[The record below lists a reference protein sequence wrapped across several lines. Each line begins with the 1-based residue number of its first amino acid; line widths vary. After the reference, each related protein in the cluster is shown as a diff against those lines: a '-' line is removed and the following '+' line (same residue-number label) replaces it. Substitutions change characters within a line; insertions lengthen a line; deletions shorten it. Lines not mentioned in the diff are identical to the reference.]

1 MLDSLNQ
8 QISALSAVEIYGTVS
23 AVQGLIL
30 TVEIKNKIVSVG
42 SRCIIYPNSDEEDQH
57 VHATSATIKGE
68 VVGFENDH
76 VLIMPFGSV
85 IGISPG
91 SRVVFEHGIATVRPS
106 RKWCGRVL
114 NALAEPIDGKGDLES
129 GFEEYP
135 LQASPVPASQRA
147 RVVDRIDVGIRAV
160 NTFLTCCK
168 GQRLGIF
175 AGSGVGKS
183 MLLSMFARNTE
194 CDVCV
199 IGLIGERGREVK
211 DFIEET
217 LGAEGLKR
225 SVLVVATSD
234 ESPLMRRQATHLTL
248 SVAEYF
254 RDQGLSVL
262 CLMDSVTRFA
272 MAQREIGLSAGEPPT
287 TKGYPPSTF
296 AELPRLLERAGPG
309 IDYDNNFAAPSKNG
323 ETKKTGY
330 ITALFTVLVDG
341 DDMNEPIADAVRG
354 TLDGHIVLDRTIAE
368 RGRFPAI
375 NILRSVSRAVPACH
389 SEEEQRTVNSART
402 LISTYEDM
410 ADMIR
415 LGAYRP
421 GSNAEVDRAIELF
434 PNISVFLG
442 QRSDDI
448 TGIEE
453 SFSQLKLILSN

>member
-1 MLDSLNQ
+1 MLESLNQ
-8 QISALSAVEIYGTVS
+8 QISVLSAIKIYGTVS
-23 AVQGLIL
+23 AIQGLIL

-42 SRCIIYPNSDEEDQH
+42 SRCVIHPNFDEENP
-57 VHATSATIKGE
+57 HAYVKDTAIKGE

-76 VLIMPFGSV
+76 VLVMPFGSV

-91 SRVVFEHGIATVRPS
+91 SRVVFEHGIATIKPS
-106 RKWCGRVL
+106 QKWCGRVL
-114 NALAEPIDGKGDLES
+114 NALAEPIDGQGDLES

-135 LQASPVPASQRA
+135 LHATPIPASQRA

-217 LGAEGLKR
+217 LGEEGLKR

-248 SVAEYF
+248 SIAEYF

-296 AELPRLLERAGPG
+296 AELPKLLERAGPG
-309 IDYDNNFAAPSKNG
+309 IDYENNFLAHPQNG
-323 ETKKTGY
+323 KKRKTGY

-341 DDMNEPIADAVRG
+341 DDMNEPIADAVRA
-354 TLDGHIVLDRTIAE
+354 TLDGHIVLDRSIAE

-389 SEEEQRTVNSART
+389 SQEEQEIVQSART
-402 LISTYEDM
+402 FISTYEDM

-415 LGAYRP
+415 LGAYRT
-421 GSNAEVDRAIELF
+421 GSNVEVDRAIELF
-434 PNISVFLG
+434 PQISTFLG

-448 TGIEE
+448 TGVEE
-453 SFSQLKLILSN
+453 SFSRLKSILFN

>member
-1 MLDSLNQ
+1 MLDSLRQ

-23 AVQGLIL
+23 AIQGLIL
-30 TVEIKNKIVSVG
+30 TVEIKNKIVSIG
-42 SRCIIYPNSDEEDQH
+42 SRCVIYPNADEENSH
-57 VHATSATIKGE
+57 ENVSNSSIKGE

-91 SRVVFEHGIATVRPS
+91 SRVVFEHGIATIKPS

-114 NALAEPIDGKGDLES
+114 NALAEPIDGGGELES

-135 LQASPVPASQRA
+135 LQANPLPAGMRA

-168 GQRLGIF
+168 GQRMGIF

-217 LGAEGLKR
+217 LGEEGLKR

-248 SVAEYF
+248 SIAEYF

-296 AELPRLLERAGPG
+296 AELPRILERAGPG
-309 IDYDNNFAAPSKNG
+309 VAYENNPN
-323 ETKKTGY
+323 KKTGY

-341 DDMNEPIADAVRG
+341 DDMNEPIADVVRA
-354 TLDGHIVLDRTIAE
+354 TLDGHIVLDRSIAE

-375 NILRSVSRAVPACH
+375 NILRSVSRAVPGCH
-389 SEEEQRTVNSART
+389 SEEEQKIVQSARRY
-402 LISTYEDM
+402 ISTYEDM

-421 GSNAEVDRAIELF
+421 GSNAEVDRAIEFF
-434 PNISVFLG
+434 PHISTFLG

-448 TGIEE
+448 TAIEE
-453 SFSQLKLILSN
+453 SFSRLKTILHN

>member
-1 MLDSLNQ
+1 MLDSLKQ
-8 QISALSAVEIYGTVS
+8 QISVLSTIEIYGTVS
-23 AVQGLIL
+23 AIQGLIL

-42 SRCIIYPNSDEEDQH
+42 TRCVIHPNFDEEDSH
-57 VHATSATIKGE
+57 VHVGDSIIKGE

-91 SRVVFEHGIATVRPS
+91 SRVVFEHGIATIWPS
-106 RKWCGRVL
+106 KKWCGRVL
-114 NALAEPIDGKGDLES
+114 NALAEPIDGLGGLEC

-135 LQASPVPASQRA
+135 LQVAPIPSSQRA
-147 RVVDRIDVGIRAV
+147 RVVERIDVGIRAV

-175 AGSGVGKS
+175 AGSGIGKS
-183 MLLSMFARNTE
+183 MLLSMFARHTE

-211 DFIEET
+211 EFIEET
-217 LGAEGLKR
+217 LGEEGLMR

-248 SVAEYF
+248 SIAEYF

-296 AELPRLLERAGPG
+296 TELPRLLERAGPG
-309 IDYDNNFAAPSKNG
+309 IEYEKGAL
-323 ETKKTGY
+323 KKTGY

-354 TLDGHIVLDRTIAE
+354 TLDGHIVLDRAIAE

-375 NILRSVSRAVPACH
+375 NILKSVSRTVPGCH
-389 SEEEQRTVNSART
+389 SEEEHAVVQGARA

-421 GSNAEVDRAIELF
+421 GSSIEVDRAIELF
-434 PNISVFLG
+434 PQISSFLG

-448 TGIEE
+448 TGAEE
-453 SFSQLKLILSN
+453 SFSRLESILSN

>member
-1 MLDSLNQ
+1 MLESLNQ
-8 QISALSAVEIYGTVS
+8 QISALSAIEIYGTVS
-23 AVQGLIL
+23 AIQGLIL

-42 SRCIIYPNSDEEDQH
+42 SRCVIHPNSDEEDS
-57 VHATSATIKGE
+57 HAHIAGATVKGE

-91 SRVVFEHGIATVRPS
+91 SRVVFEHGIATIRPS
-106 RKWCGRVL
+106 KSWCGRVL
-114 NALAEPIDGKGDLES
+114 NALAEPIDGAGDLES

-135 LQASPVPASQRA
+135 LQASPIPASKRA

-183 MLLSMFARNTE
+183 MLLSMFARHTE

-217 LGAEGLKR
+217 LGEEGLKR

-248 SVAEYF
+248 SIAEYF

-296 AELPRLLERAGPG
+296 AELPKLLERAGPG
-309 IDYDNNFAAPSKNG
+309 IDYENNNVISKNG
-323 ETKKTGY
+323 EKKKTGY

-341 DDMNEPIADAVRG
+341 DDMNEPIADAVRA
-354 TLDGHIVLDRTIAE
+354 TLDGHIVLDRAIAE

-389 SEEEQRTVNSART
+389 SEEEQKIVQSART
-402 LISTYEDM
+402 FISTYEDM

-434 PNISVFLG
+434 PHISTFLG

-448 TGIEE
+448 SGVEE
-453 SFSQLKLILSN
+453 SFSRLKSILSN

>member
-1 MLDSLNQ
+1 MLDALNQ
-8 QISALSAVEIYGTVS
+8 QISVLSTIEIYGTVS
-23 AVQGLIL
+23 AIQGLIL

-42 SRCIIYPNSDEEDQH
+42 SRCAIHPNFDEEDPH
-57 VHATSATIKGE
+57 TYVTDATVVGE
-68 VVGFENDH
+68 VVGFKNDH
-76 VLIMPFGSV
+76 VLVMPFGSV

-91 SRVVFEHGIATVRPS
+91 SRVVFEHGIATVRPTQN
-106 RKWCGRVL
+106 WCGRVL
-114 NALAEPIDGKGDLES
+114 NALAEPIDDAGPLDH
-129 GFEEYP
+129 GFVDYP
-135 LQASPVPASQRA
+135 LQATPIPSSQRA
-147 RVVDRIDVGIRAV
+147 RVIDRIDVGIRAI

-183 MLLSMFARNTE
+183 MLLSMFARHTE

-217 LGAEGLKR
+217 LGEEGLKR
-225 SVLVVATSD
+225 SVLIVATSD

-248 SVAEYF
+248 TVAEYF

-296 AELPRLLERAGPG
+296 AELPKLLERAGPG
-309 IDYDNNFAAPSKNG
+309 IDRSEGAGVVNKNG
-323 ETKKTGY
+323 ELVKTGY

-354 TLDGHIVLDRTIAE
+354 TLDGHIVLDRAIAE

-389 SEEEQRTVNSART
+389 AEEERKIIQSARA

-421 GSNAEVDRAIELF
+421 GSSEEVDRSIKLF
-434 PNISVFLG
+434 PQISAFLT
-442 QRSDDI
+442 QQSDDMTEI
-448 TGIEE
+448 DE
-453 SFSQLKLILSN
+453 SFSRLKSILFN